1 LRTGA
6 VRFTFSLDS
15 SDADSARRGSEPIMA
30 TDHIR
35 YDLLAQE
42 ALRGVVRR
50 VLTDAATNG
59 LLGEHHF
66 YVTFDTRAAGLKI
79 SERLRTE
86 HPEEMTI
93 VLQHQFWDLEVSE
106 EGFEVGLSF
115 KGIPERLVIPFEAIK
130 GFFDPSV
137 QFGLQF
143 ETLAASEPG
152 AALAESK
159 DGKRRSSQAV
169 APAAEPKPPV
179 PAPSDAGEP
188 EPRPPAEGGQVV
200 RLDRFRKK

>member
-59 LLGEHHF
+59 LLG
-66 YVTFDTRAAGLKI
+66 
-79 SERLRTE
+79 
-86 HPEEMTI
+86 
-93 VLQHQFWDLEVSE
+93 
-106 EGFEVGLSF
+106 
-115 KGIPERLVIPFEAIK
+115 
-130 GFFDPSV
+130 
-137 QFGLQF
+137 
-143 ETLAASEPG
+143 
-152 AALAESK
+152 
-159 DGKRRSSQAV
+159 
-169 APAAEPKPPV
+169 
-179 PAPSDAGEP
+179 
-188 EPRPPAEGGQVV
+188 
-200 RLDRFRKK
+200 

>member
-1 LRTGA
+1 M
-6 VRFTFSLDS
+6 
-15 SDADSARRGSEPIMA
+15 P

-42 ALRGVVRR
+42 ALRGVLRR
-50 VLTDAATNG
+50 VFADVARNG
-59 LLGEHHF
+59 LPGEHHF
-66 YVTFDTRAAGLKI
+66 YVTFDTRAPGLKI

-93 VLQHQFWDLEVSE
+93 VLQHQFWDLTVTDQA
-106 EGFEVGLSF
+106 FEIGLSF
-115 KGIPERLVIPFEAIK
+115 KGIPERLSIPFEAVK

-143 ETLAASEPG
+143 AAQTASEP
-152 AALAESK
+152 AAAPAEAEDTKRRESK
-159 DGKRRSSQAV
+159 PV
-169 APAAEPKPPV
+169 IAPAGEPKLAL
-179 PAPSDAGEP
+179 PAQAPADTGEP
-188 EPRPPAEGGQVV
+188 EPRPPGQGGEVV